1 MPKISKRVVD
11 GAEAPT
17 ILDRA
22 FIWDGEVRGF
32 GLMVTARGTKTYV
45 VQYRTPEGRSRRITI
60 GRHGSPWTPE
70 DARRKAIEMLRGVRQ
85 GFDPLDAKAEARAAL
100 TVAEL
105 ADLYQREG
113 PTAKPN
119 KKSRS
124 WETDRSCVERHINP
138 LIGSKVARSLTK
150 LDVSRFQADVASGKT
165 AKDEKTGIRGRAIVR
180 GGKGIAARSLA
191 VLSAM
196 LSFAEDRGVVA
207 SNAAKGVHPYRG
219 RPRERFL
226 TEAEV
231 KSISRA
237 LDILERESAI
247 PAVASVAIKL
257 LLLTGC
263 RKNEILSLKW
273 EYVDFDRHCLR
284 LPDSKT
290 GAKIIPIAAAPLAIL
305 SELPRTSIWVLP
317 ACKGS
322 GHYVGLQ
329 KHWEVVRRRACALTP
344 GPFGAVGRASQK
356 LNLDDVRLH
365 DLRHSFASFA
375 VMNGAPLYMVG
386 KLLGHKQTRTT
397 EIYAHAAEDPLRAT
411 AELATQRI
419 ASAMG
424 NAIRRQR
431 DDEGNRNKQQ
441 IRPQRLVGRAAGRL
455 V

>member
-1 MPKISKRVVD
+1 MPKISKRIVD
-11 GAEAPT
+11 AANTP
-17 ILDRA
+17 LNADRT
-22 FIWDGEVRGF
+22 FIWDSEVRGF
-32 GLMVTARGTKTYV
+32 ALMVTRRGTKSYI
-45 VQYRTPEGRSRRITI
+45 VQYRTAEGRSRRTTI

-70 DARRKAIEMLRGVRQ
+70 AARQRAIDMLRGVHQ
-85 GFDPLDAKAEARAAL
+85 GIDPLDVKAQARAAL
-100 TVAEL
+100 SVAEL
-105 ADLYQREG
+105 TDLYLKEG
-113 PTAKPN
+113 PMEKPN
-119 KKSRS
+119 KKRRS
-124 WETDRSCVERHINP
+124 WETDQSCIERHINP
-138 LIGSKVARSLTK
+138 LIGSKIAKSMTK
-150 LDVSRFQADVASGKT
+150 LDISRFQSDVASGKT
-165 AKDEKTGIRGRAIVR
+165 AKEERTGVRGRAIIK

-196 LSFAEDRGVVA
+196 LSFAADRGIVS
-207 SNAAKGVHPYRG
+207 SNAAKGVHPYKG

-226 TEAEV
+226 TDAEV
-231 KSISRA
+231 TSIAEA
-237 LDILERESAI
+237 LDGLERESAI
-247 PAVASVAIKL
+247 PAVTTIAVKL

-273 EYVDFDRHCLR
+273 EHVDFDRHCLR

-290 GAKIIPIAAAPLAIL
+290 GAKIVPIAAAALGIL
-305 SELPRTSIWVLP
+305 SELPKTSVWVLP

-329 KHWEVVRRRACALTP
+329 KHWEVVKRRACALT
-344 GPFGAVGRASQK
+344 SQM
-356 LNLDDVRLH
+356 LNLGDVRLH

-424 NAIRRQR
+424 NATRRQR

-441 IRPQRLVGRAAGRL
+441 IGPPPLVGRGGGRL
-455 V
+455 P

>member
-1 MPKISKRVVD
+1 MPKISKRIVD
-11 GAEAPT
+11 AATSPT
-17 ILDRA
+17 ILDRV
-22 FIWDGEVRGF
+22 FIWDSEVRGF
-32 GLMVTARGTKTYV
+32 GLMVTARGTRTYV

-60 GRHGSPWTPE
+60 GRHGSPWTPD
-70 DARRKAIEMLRGVRQ
+70 DARQKAMEILRGVRQ
-85 GFDPLDAKAEARAAL
+85 GIDPLDTKIAARAAL

-105 ADLYQREG
+105 ADLYLREG
-113 PTAKPN
+113 PMAKPN
-119 KKSRS
+119 KKPRS
-124 WETDRSCVERHINP
+124 WETDRSCIERHINP
-138 LIGSKVARSLTK
+138 LIGSKIAKSLMK

-191 VLSAM
+191 VLSAI
-196 LSFAEDRGVVA
+196 LSFAEDHGVVA
-207 SNAAKGVHPYRG
+207 SNPAKGVHPYRG

-237 LDILERESAI
+237 LEVLERESAI
-247 PAVASVAIKL
+247 PAVASVAIRL
-257 LLLTGC
+257 LMLTGC

-273 EYVDFDRHCLR
+273 EYVDFERHCLR

-290 GAKIIPIAAAPLAIL
+290 GAKIIPVAVAPLAIL
-305 SELPRTSIWVLP
+305 SELPRSSTWVLP
-317 ACKGS
+317 ACKGH

-329 KHWEVVRRRACALTP
+329 KHWEIVRRRACALMPSNSAMKTFR
-344 GPFGAVGRASQK
+344 GTMS
-356 LNLDDVRLH
+356 NLENVRLH

-411 AELATQRI
+411 AELATRRI
-419 ASAMG
+419 ANAMDDATG
-424 NAIRRQR
+424 HQRETTSGHTSETTDRPRRS
-431 DDEGNRNKQQ
+431 
-441 IRPQRLVGRAAGRL
+441 VG
-455 V
+455 

>member
-11 GAEAPT
+11 GAVSPT

-22 FIWDGEVRGF
+22 FIWDSEVRGF

-70 DARRKAIEMLRGVRQ
+70 DARQKAIQMLRGVRQ

-105 ADLYQREG
+105 ADLYLREG

-124 WETDRSCVERHINP
+124 WETDRSCIERHIIP
-138 LIGSKVARSLTK
+138 LNGSKIARSLTK
-150 LDVSRFQADVASGKT
+150 LDVSRFQADVAAGKT

-196 LSFAEDRGVVA
+196 LSFAEDHGVVS

-226 TEAEV
+226 TETEV

-237 LDILERESAI
+237 LDVLERDSAI
-247 PAVASVAIKL
+247 PAVASIAIKL

-273 EYVDFDRHCLR
+273 EYVDFDRHSLR

-290 GAKIIPIAAAPLAIL
+290 GAKTIPIAAAPLAIL
-305 SELPRTSIWVLP
+305 SGLPRSSIWVLP
-317 ACKGS
+317 ACKGA

-329 KHWEVVRRRACALTP
+329 KHWEVVRRRACALALVKETS
-344 GPFGAVGRASQK
+344 GGTTFN
-356 LNLDDVRLH
+356 LNSVRLH

-386 KLLGHKQTRTT
+386 KLLGHKQSRTT

-411 AELATQRI
+411 AELATRRI
-419 ASAMG
+419 AAAMDDATRSQRG
-424 NAIRRQR
+424 TANGTANEQQVRPRRVVR
-431 DDEGNRNKQQ
+431 
-441 IRPQRLVGRAAGRL
+441 
-455 V
+455 